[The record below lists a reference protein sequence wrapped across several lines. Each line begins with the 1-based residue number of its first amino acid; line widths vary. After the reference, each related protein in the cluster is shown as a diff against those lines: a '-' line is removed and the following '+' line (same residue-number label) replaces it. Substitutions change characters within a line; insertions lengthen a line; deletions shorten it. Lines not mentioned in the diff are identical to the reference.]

1 MKIGVKEE
9 IKNKLFSTIQE
20 SYFVDIEF
28 LEIQGELPTI
38 KHVLQK
44 DKYWACICGE
54 LVINLIIAFIE

>member
-20 SYFVDIEF
+20 SYFVDVEF
-28 LEIQGELPTI
+28 MEIHGELPTI

-44 DKYWACICGE
+44 EKYWSCICGE
-54 LVINLIIAFIE
+54 LVNLF